1 MRMYDLIE
9 KKKHG
14 QELSREEIA
23 YMIRGFVDGQV
34 PDYQM
39 AAILMAIY
47 FRGMTDRETAELTID
62 KVVDL
67 LAGGM
72 TEGFTSDA
80 ISACAAKIRSHT
92 RA

>member
-1 MRMYDLIE
+1 MDEHLERFRQWSIYRESLPALE
-9 KKKHG
+9 
-14 QELSREEIA
+14 ELKAVLRVRIGAYLEED
-23 YMIRGFVDGQV
+23 ME
-34 PDYQM
+34 PE
-39 AAILMAIY
+39 
-47 FRGMTDRETAELTID
+47 ETAELTID